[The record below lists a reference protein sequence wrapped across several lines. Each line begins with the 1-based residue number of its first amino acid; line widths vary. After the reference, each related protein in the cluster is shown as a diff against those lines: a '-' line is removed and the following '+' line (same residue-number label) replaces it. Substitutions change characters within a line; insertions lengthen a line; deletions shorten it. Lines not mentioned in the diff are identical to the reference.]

1 MTNVP
6 HSPYAS
12 LPALSDEERIAAA
25 RKFREEV
32 AGRRTCRMFSPA
44 PVPRGVIEEAI
55 LAAGSAPSGANHQP
69 WHFAVVTSPELKA
82 RIRVEAEKQEAVM
95 VIVTGLPASDAVV
108 PDYALRKKPLEQ
120 ITSWL

>member
-1 MTNVP
+1 
-6 HSPYAS
+6 
-12 LPALSDEERIAAA
+12 
-25 RKFREEV
+25 
-32 AGRRTCRMFSPA
+32 MFSLA